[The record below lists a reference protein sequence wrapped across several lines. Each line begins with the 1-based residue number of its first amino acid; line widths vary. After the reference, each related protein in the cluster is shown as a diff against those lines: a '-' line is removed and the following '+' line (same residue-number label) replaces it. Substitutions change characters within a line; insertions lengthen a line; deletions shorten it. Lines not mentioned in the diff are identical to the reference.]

1 MSTQAAARQKPH
13 RTRFPWAS
21 LLGSAAV
28 AAGFALLWTTRV
40 DATASLQDFQFPTDQ
55 AAWPLVVPMVA
66 ASVSIER
73 VLEMFWNFIE
83 WGLTGAGGWAAADLQ
98 SPAYQQFKSG
108 VSLLVANAL
117 GVSIASYTNVQMLA
131 YLQPEAFGLFDQV
144 PVSWDVILTG
154 LLIGTGTKPAHD
166 VLGLLTRL
174 KSLVGNLSLRQRE
187 QSGLFAANTAA
198 RLQEQQHL
206 MQTRTLAAHQ
216 PTIRAAAQTADLP
229 LDAPAGQAVSRETLM
244 MDIDSR
250 YTG

>member
-1 MSTQAAARQKPH
+1 MSVQATARRKQL
-13 RTRFPWAS
+13 RASFPFAS
-21 LLGSAAV
+21 LLWGTALAASLSFLWATRAHAV
-28 AAGFALLWTTRV
+28 A
-40 DATASLQDFQFPTDQ
+40 SPQEFQFPADQ
-55 AAWPLVVPMVA
+55 AAWPLIVPMVA
-66 ASVSIER
+66 ASASIER

-83 WGLTGAGGWAAADLQ
+83 WGLTGAGGWTTADLR

-117 GVSIASYTNVQMLA
+117 GISIASYTDVRMLT
-131 YLQPEAFGLFDQV
+131 YLQPEAFGLFDQI
-144 PVSWDVILTG
+144 PVSWDIILTG

-174 KSLVGNLSLRQRE
+174 KSLVGNLSSRQRE
-187 QSGLFAANTAA
+187 QSGLFAANTSA

-216 PTIRAAAQTADLP
+216 PTIRAAQASDP
-229 LDAPAGQAVSRETLM
+229 PVDVSAGQAVNRESLM
-244 MDIDSR
+244 VDIDSR